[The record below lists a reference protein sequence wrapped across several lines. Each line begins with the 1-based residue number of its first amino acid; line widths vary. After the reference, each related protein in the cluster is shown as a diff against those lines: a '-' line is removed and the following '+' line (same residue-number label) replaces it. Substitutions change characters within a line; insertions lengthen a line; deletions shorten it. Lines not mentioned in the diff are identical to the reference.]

1 MKTGLK
7 VDGKPAQRFS
17 KQLRLS
23 SRPRSIA
30 QIAQIAQIA
39 HADVRCARKRDARLS
54 KMRHES
60 TISA

>member
-17 KQLRLS
+17 KQLRFS
-23 SRPRSIA
+23 SRPRS
-30 QIAQIAQIA
+30 IAQIA